1 MTILIRPFFAADPV
15 LWLTQTRKAGPG
27 RPSWRSLFVVGTITV
42 SWLRGFLSQCLT
54 VLVAGFYGFI
64 CSAVVAVK
72 WYVMGLFRS

>member
-1 MTILIRPFFAADPV
+1 MVDTDSKGGAWTAVRA
-15 LWLTQTRKAGPG
+15 K
-27 RPSWRSLFVVGTITV
+27 SLFVVGTITV